1 MSWKHSAWASSKTA
15 GSAMNKLVL
24 MIMAD
29 ATSHDNPVLILKI
42 KNLALKCEASESSV
56 KRAIA
61 ELESRG
67 LLACINRYCDNSQL
81 SNAYILVHDDLFPGD
96 LVKISKSSQMS
107 GFNHVLK
114 PFSWF
119 NGYVESD
126 MGVAHTEPTPG
137 FTLNP
142 PPGHSDL
149 PNTTESFLPKTSKP
163 ITTPFASLTSA
174 ESSQQSENTA
184 GEQSAAPTQTLASSQ
199 ISSAQ
204 PQIEALA
211 TRPASKRQP
220 APTDSVAASIYA
232 LYPRKVARAAALK
245 AIKKALV
252 ENPDIDMSE
261 AVTEY
266 AKATSTWKESDKTYI
281 PYPASWFNGGCFL
294 DDRNEWWKKS
304 TTSPVISRGRR
315 I

>member
-1 MSWKHSAWASSKTA
+1 MNLDELNELFTCAWTNEDKALMFEGIVRGSNGVMAPPSSPAQMRKANELGLKWRKEAEDFLAKSSADGKKSAEARKAKYGTA
-15 GSAMNKLVL
+15 QPPSDISRTPFEEVSNQ
-24 MIMAD
+24 
-29 ATSHDNPVLILKI
+29 ATSYKLQ
-42 KNLALKCEASESSV
+42 AV
-56 KRAIA
+56 KDKQQA
-61 ELESRG
+61 
-67 LLACINRYCDNSQL
+67 
-81 SNAYILVHDDLFPGD
+81 
-96 LVKISKSSQMS
+96 
-107 GFNHVLK
+107 
-114 PFSWF
+114 
-119 NGYVESD
+119 
-126 MGVAHTEPTPG
+126 
-137 FTLNP
+137 
-142 PPGHSDL
+142 
-149 PNTTESFLPKTSKP
+149 
-163 ITTPFASLTSA
+163 TTPFASLTSA

-199 ISSAQ
+199 VSSAQ

-211 TRPASKRQP
+211 TRPASKQRP
-220 APTDSVAASIYA
+220 APEDSVAASIYA

>member
-1 MSWKHSAWASSKTA
+1 MQDIIKSLVDDGYAIRVQKYNKDNGHKESSLYGITA
-15 GSAMNKLVL
+15 KGLQLLSIEKIEDLINPESLRIHDVE
-24 MIMAD
+24 ID
-29 ATSHDNPVLILKI
+29 AYKKARESLSSTNS
-42 KNLALKCEASESSV
+42 LALTQDSALGCEDSSV
-56 KRAIA
+56 
-61 ELESRG
+61 RG
-67 LLACINRYCDNSQL
+67 AKFSAHLLDSS
-81 SNAYILVHDDLFPGD
+81 SNKHYEV
-96 LVKISKSSQMS
+96 
-107 GFNHVLK
+107 
-114 PFSWF
+114 
-119 NGYVESD
+119 
-126 MGVAHTEPTPG
+126 
-137 FTLNP
+137 
-142 PPGHSDL
+142 
-149 PNTTESFLPKTSKP
+149 NTIK
-163 ITTPFASLTSA
+163 PFASLTSA

>member
-1 MSWKHSAWASSKTA
+1 MSVIKKLDKDPVVAFHVAYAKLPGSDPICALFLSQVAYWCGKSDDGVAWITHQ
-15 GSAMNKLVL
+15 AMYDQTGISRKQQDR
-24 MIMAD
+24 A
-29 ATSHDNPVLILKI
+29 A
-42 KNLALKCEASESSV
+42 EYWSSV
-56 KRAIA
+56 GVMEKFIKGIPPKIHYFIDYER
-61 ELESRG
+61 LEKF
-67 LLACINRYCDNSQL
+67 
-81 SNAYILVHDDLFPGD
+81 ILDAPEENND
-96 LVKISKSSQMS
+96 MS
-107 GFNHVLK
+107 ERDKLGVPKGHHVM
-114 PFSWF
+114 S
-119 NGYVESD
+119 ERD
-126 MGVAHTEPTPG
+126 
-137 FTLNP
+137 
-142 PPGHSDL
+142 
-149 PNTTESFLPKTSKP
+149 KTSIIDSIDSKRLFTVAALP
-163 ITTPFASLTSA
+163 TCVH
-174 ESSQQSENTA
+174 SQQSENTA

-211 TRPASKRQP
+211 TRPASKQRP
-220 APTDSVAASIYA
+220 APADSVAASIYA

-304 TTSPVISRGRR
+304 KTSPVISRGRR